1 VEDMNSNHQ
10 TPSTNN
16 QIMTNN
22 KTQNS
27 KHKFDLEDRTL
38 KFGKRI
44 IRLCRALP
52 RDAVNRR
59 LSDQLL
65 RAGTSVG
72 ANYRE
77 ANETETKR
85 DFRHKIGISRKEAKE
100 TNYWLKLVIEANP
113 QFEGEIQ
120 PLLGESIELV
130 KIFASIVEKSR

>member
-1 VEDMNSNHQ
+1 LDQGEM
-10 TPSTNN
+10 
-16 QIMTNN
+16 
-22 KTQNS
+22 K
-27 KHKFDLEDRTL
+27 KRT
-38 KFGKRI
+38 KEFAKRI
-44 IRLCRALP
+44 INLCRQLP
-52 RDAVNRR
+52 ETREGR
-59 LSDQLL
+59 LIGNQIFRS
-65 RAGTSVG
+65 GTSVG